1 MCVSF
6 LELGRGKAPDGT
18 CVPGGRSVELVKT
31 ARPAEARRAAG
42 VARGSGRGLS
52 GDHPRRSRWRV
63 PLPTPVTRMRDPSFR
78 RGTRHPGSPPW
89 PACTPADWRV
99 WLPVSRQSLV
109 PAGRSACRGY
119 TCRPPGWATR
129 QTQGSPLPRVPDMHS
144 ARAGPKPLA
153 VGGGQV
159 YLEDESSSW
168 VGLVGG
174 GGADWTSDRRLL
186 VGGWPGRF
194 DLASQERRGAG
205 PGFPRAGHAALA
217 GGPGGPKT
225 SSHDRRGY
233 PRMVWRMNRDRAT
246 FDAHLRWFPSRG
258 NVPRTSVQ
266 PVRCVS
272 VPPGLVGGK
281 GRGARPCSR
290 PRIVPPQP
298 WVHMLGRR
306 ALGALGHA
314 PPCRA

>member
-1 MCVSF
+1 MPRRIGSPCAPVNTMPSGPAGNRRRCSARASATT
-6 LELGRGKAPDGT
+6 LGSGMSP
-18 CVPGGRSVELVKT
+18 
-31 ARPAEARRAAG
+31 
-42 VARGSGRGLS
+42 GSGRGLS
-52 GDHPRRSRWRV
+52 EGSPAPDRWRV

-78 RGTRHPGSPPW
+78 RGTRHPGSPPRQ
-89 PACTPADWRV
+89 ACTPADRRV
-99 WLPVSRQSLV
+99 WLPVSRLSLV

-129 QTQGSPLPRVPDMHS
+129 QTQGSPLPRVPAMHS

-205 PGFPRAGHAALA
+205 PGFPRAGHATLA

-225 SSHDRRGY
+225 SSHDRRGI
-233 PRMVWRMNRDRAT
+233 
-246 FDAHLRWFPSRG
+246 
-258 NVPRTSVQ
+258 
-266 PVRCVS
+266 
-272 VPPGLVGGK
+272 PGWS
-281 GRGARPCSR
+281 GA
-290 PRIVPPQP
+290 
-298 WVHMLGRR
+298 
-306 ALGALGHA
+306 
-314 PPCRA
+314 